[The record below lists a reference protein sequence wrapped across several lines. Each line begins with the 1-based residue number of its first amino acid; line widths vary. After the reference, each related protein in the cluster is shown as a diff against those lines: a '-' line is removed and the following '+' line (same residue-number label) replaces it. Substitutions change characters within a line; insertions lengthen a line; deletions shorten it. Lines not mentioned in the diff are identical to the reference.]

1 MGVTPSKLE
10 DDKVLVLCQ
19 ERKRLVREALDRRC
33 ALAAWSAKESAIR
46 LQIPG
51 GAVVSAS
58 DLQPPAATP
67 RPRETKGRATQK
79 EKHRRSKRDATHGVN
94 AVRYERRRRLICV
107 GVPLHGDAVVE
118 DHQSAMAE

>member
-1 MGVTPSKLE
+1 MENSITQILSLANRQWVASHCH
-10 DDKVLVLCQ
+10 VLVLF

-79 EKHRRSKRDATHGVN
+79 EKHRRSKRDATHGV
-94 AVRYERRRRLICV
+94 RRRAPRHCRGL
-107 GVPLHGDAVVE
+107 
-118 DHQSAMAE
+118 